1 MMREQA
7 EMIEKRGS
15 PSRTDRYIARIQTHL
30 PGLKNDAARRD
41 FISDDDKWEERYA
54 RFIETEGESHRR
66 GDGPGQPT
74 AFDFVETLAAL
85 GATQSRCTERRPEVG
100 YIRPQQA

>member
-1 MMREQA
+1 MREQA

-41 FISDDDKWEERYA
+41 FISDEIDKW
-54 RFIETEGESHRR
+54 
-66 GDGPGQPT
+66 
-74 AFDFVETLAAL
+74 
-85 GATQSRCTERRPEVG
+85 
-100 YIRPQQA
+100 